1 MPPARIAVRVL
12 NGTMITGLGAQTRAD
27 LQRVGFLV
35 PETAGNTPVKD
46 FKETVVRY
54 GPGREDSARTVAAA
68 LPGADLRL
76 METLGDRIEVV
87 VGQKHPTAK
96 KVTVKETAVPAPS
109 ASPTASPTAKTA
121 TQNIC
126 KK

>member
-1 MPPARIAVRVL
+1 M
-12 NGTMITGLGAQTRAD
+12 
-27 LQRVGFLV
+27 
-35 PETAGNTPVKD
+35 KH

-68 LPGADLRL
+68 LPGAELRL

-87 VGQKHPTAK
+87 VGQTPAAK